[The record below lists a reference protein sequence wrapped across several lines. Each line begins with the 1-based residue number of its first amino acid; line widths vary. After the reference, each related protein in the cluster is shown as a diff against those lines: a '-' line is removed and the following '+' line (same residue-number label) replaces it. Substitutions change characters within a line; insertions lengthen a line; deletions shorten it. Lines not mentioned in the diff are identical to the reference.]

1 MKNALCASALV
12 FGFSC
17 TVSQFI
23 TVDSTVVLG
32 IVLFYR
38 IKIVHNKSALN
49 CLTQSKHFQRG
60 SSRLYYLTSEL
71 INYLIYV

>member
-1 MKNALCASALV
+1 MKNALGASALS

-23 TVDSTVVLG
+23 KVDSTVVLG

-38 IKIVHNKSALN
+38 IKIVHKKSAPI
-49 CLTQSKHFQRG
+49 CLTQIKSFNVGQVG
-60 SSRLYYLTSEL
+60 SATERQSY
-71 INYLIYV
+71 

>member
-1 MKNALCASALV
+1 MKNALGASALS

-23 TVDSTVVLG
+23 KVDSTVVLG

-38 IKIVHNKSALN
+38 MKIVPKKIS
-49 CLTQSKHFQRG
+49 T
-60 SSRLYYLTSEL
+60 
-71 INYLIYV
+71 